1 MANHPRS
8 DEKWADEVLVDSTKV
23 KDIWFVVDQFHAF
36 RGMSHTY
43 LTFEFEDG
51 RVYHFRLKRRQRGKK
66 YHRGQ
71 ACGVRMN
78 CTFSSASNE
87 TLHN

>member
-1 MANHPRS
+1 MFGIFIGEPPGIA

-43 LTFEFEDG
+43 LTFEFENG
-51 RVYHFRLKRRQRGKK
+51 TCLSFSFETRRQRGKK
-66 YHRGQ
+66 YHPLDRLV
-71 ACGVRMN
+71 AFV
-78 CTFSSASNE
+78 
-87 TLHN
+87 